1 MMKMYLLNKF
11 PYLCSLHLCFILH
24 ASQSETHFLKL
35 LPWFIDKCVVF
46 QAERYVDRKIDQAE
60 SKLKKSQKKAKKWY
74 AAFIGDDNGPKI
86 NNLHI
91 FLVGFT
97 GGVAVGLACAKF

>member
-1 MMKMYLLNKF
+1 MNTFLSISFFFSGLRIYICNLL
-11 PYLCSLHLCFILH
+11 
-24 ASQSETHFLKL
+24 
-35 LPWFIDKCVVF
+35 

-60 SKLKKSQKKAKKWY
+60 GAMKKGQKKAKKWY
-74 AAFIGDDNGPKI
+74 STFIGDDSGPKI

-97 GGVAVGLACAKF
+97 GGVAIGLASAR